1 MIVTQCTG
9 KKRAQCS
16 VNMSLFPLKAIA
28 IRFSSCKQERKDSFS
43 YATSHITPYPI
54 NDFPFCLLGLSLKC
68 VD

>member
-9 KKRAQCS
+9 NKRAQC
-16 VNMSLFPLKAIA
+16 MSHFPLKAIA

-43 YATSHITPYPI
+43 YATSHIMPDPI

-68 VD
+68 ID